1 MSRLALPRVA
11 TILATRQDTI
21 NSNLD
26 AARELQTKAQA
37 ADAENNATL
46 LAKREEAQAIGRD
59 GQQKSATE
67 VGALRADAEKKF
79 ADALAA
85 AEARIA
91 AEKAEALTHVE
102 SLAKEAA
109 ASIVAK
115 LTGAQVDAQT
125 LAAAYRN
132 IAGQ

>member
-46 LAKREEAQAIGRD
+46 LAKRR
-59 GQQKSATE
+59 
-67 VGALRADAEKKF
+67 GAG
-79 ADALAA
+79 
-85 AEARIA
+85 
-91 AEKAEALTHVE
+91 HWP
-102 SLAKEAA
+102 
-109 ASIVAK
+109 
-115 LTGAQVDAQT
+115 
-125 LAAAYRN
+125 
-132 IAGQ
+132 